1 MMQISVT
8 KTTTPKEKYDA
19 AKVPFGTSFT
29 DHMFM
34 MEYDEGQGWHDA
46 RIVPYQSLTFDPGTM
61 VFHYGGEI
69 FEGLKAYRTPD
80 GGVQMF
86 RPQENFARMNRSAER
101 LCLPQ
106 FDEALALEALT
117 QLVALDAD
125 WVPSVEGQ
133 SLYIRPVMIATDIDI
148 ALHGIHKALFYIITC
163 PVAGYYAN
171 GLQPVELLIEMEDVR
186 AVRGGT
192 GFAKCGGNYACATRA
207 GEKAA
212 AKGYSQV
219 LWVDGVERKY
229 VEEGGGMNV
238 MFVMDGKLVTPELN
252 GSILPGITRKS
263 ILEMARSWGMEVEE
277 RKVSVEELWEGCKN
291 GTIQEAFMCG
301 TAAVVTP
308 IGGFA
313 KEDEKVTVN
322 NHEIGEVTRKIY
334 ENLTGI
340 QWGKAEDPYGWTVKV
355 K

>member
-1 MMQISVT
+1 MEIKVV
-8 KTTTPKEKYDA
+8 KTTNPKPKYDPL
-19 AKVPFGTSFT
+19 KVPFGTSFT
-29 DHMFM
+29 DHMFL
-34 MEYDEGQGWHDA
+34 MEYDDANGWHDA
-46 RIVPYQSLTFDPGTM
+46 RIVPYENLSLDPGTM
-61 VFHYGGEI
+61 VFHYASEV

-106 FDEALALEALT
+106 FDEAVALEGLK

-125 WVPSVEGQ
+125 WVPSEPGQ
-133 SLYIRPVMIATDIDI
+133 SLYIRPVLIGTDIDI

-163 PVAGYYAN
+163 PVAAYYSA
-171 GLQPVELLIEMEDVR
+171 GLTPVDLLIEMEDVR

-192 GFAKCGGNYACATRA
+192 GFTKCGGNYAAATRA
-207 GEKAA
+207 GERAA

-263 ILEMARSWGMEVEE
+263 ILELARSWGMDVEE

-291 GTIQEAFMCG
+291 GTVQEAFMCG

-313 KEDEKVTVN
+313 KEDEKVEVN
-322 NHEIGEVTRKIY
+322 GHQVGEVTKKVY

-340 QWGKAEDPYGWTVKV
+340 QWGKVEDSFGWLVKV